1 MQNIHF
7 VWNWEH
13 VFNMLN
19 TFSIQIDPSELS
31 RAKVPTL
38 KIAKLCKIGG
48 DCVKFK

>member
-31 RAKVPTL
+31 RANAKNG
-38 KIAKLCKIGG
+38 KIM
-48 DCVKFK
+48 